1 METMSTT
8 PTSGRLTRATTSQR
22 ARRRL
27 RAVTL
32 VLTAFTL
39 VACATAP
46 RQPALEPITP
56 PPPPSV
62 VLPTVAPPLKIALA
76 LGGGGT
82 RGFAHI
88 GVIKALEAQGI
99 VPDIIVGTSAGAVV
113 GALYAAGY
121 TGFQLQELAIPLQ
134 RESIISWSP
143 TRRGFLDCNQLRRYV
158 NERVDQR
165 PLEKLA
171 RTFGVVATD
180 LETGRPIVF
189 RSGETGL
196 AVCASSAVPALFV
209 PVRISGRDYVDG
221 GLVSPVPVRIA
232 RTSLAADF
240 VIAVDIS
247 SRPEDNLIGDVVD
260 VLLQSFDIMGQ
271 TINRT
276 ELAGADV
283 VIRPMTSRIPQITLE
298 NRHQAIL
305 EGEKA
310 THAVLAELRE
320 KLEAKRR
327 SR

>member
-1 METMSTT
+1 VA
-8 PTSGRLTRATTSQR
+8 LA
-22 ARRRL
+22 
-27 RAVTL
+27 
-32 VLTAFTL
+32 LTACGT
-39 VACATAP
+39 TAVKP
-46 RQPALEPITP
+46 VPEAP
-56 PPPPSV
+56 PPPIA
-62 VLPTVAPPLKIALA
+62 APRAPLKIALA

-99 VPDIIVGTSAGAVV
+99 VPDIVVGTSAGAVV

-134 RESIISWSP
+134 RESIVTGVM
-143 TRRGFLDCNQLRRYV
+143 TRRGFLDCDGLRRYV
-158 NERVDQR
+158 NERVGQR

-171 RTFGVVATD
+171 RSFGVVATN
-180 LETGRPIVF
+180 LQTGQPIVF

-209 PVRISGRDYVDG
+209 PVNISGRDYVDG
-221 GLVSPVPVRIA
+221 GLVSPVPANIA
-232 RTSLAADF
+232 RNSLGADF

-247 SRPEDNLIGDVVD
+247 SRPTDNRTDDVID

-271 TINRT
+271 TISRA

-283 VIRPMTSRIPQITLE
+283 VIRPVTAGISQTTIDD
-298 NRHQAIL
+298 RHKAIL

-310 THAVLAELRE
+310 AQAAMPELRR
-320 KLEAKRR
+320 KLAARR
-327 SR
+327 AAR

>member
-1 METMSTT
+1 MSAT
-8 PTSGRLTRATTSQR
+8 PAPLRIARASP
-22 ARRRL
+22 APSALRRL
-27 RAVTL
+27 RTTAL
-32 VLTAFTL
+32 VLTALAL
-39 VACATAP
+39 VACGTAP
-46 RQPALEPITP
+46 RQPTAEPPRTP
-56 PPPPSV
+56 PATPTIAA
-62 VLPTVAPPLKIALA
+62 PTVAPPLKIALA

-134 RESIISWSP
+134 RESIVSWIP
-143 TRRGFLDCNQLRRYV
+143 TRRGFLDCERLRRYV
-158 NERVDQR
+158 NERVEQR

-180 LETGRPIVF
+180 FETGKAIVF
-189 RSGETGL
+189 RTGETGL
-196 AVCASSAVPALFV
+196 AVCASSAVPVVFV

-232 RTSLAADF
+232 RSSLGADF

-247 SRPEDNLIGDVVD
+247 SRPEDNRTLDVID
-260 VLLQSFDIMGQ
+260 VLMQSFDIMGQ
-271 TINRT
+271 TINRS
-276 ELAGADV
+276 ELANADV
-283 VIRPMTSRIPQITLE
+283 VIRPATARIQQGSLDD
-298 NRHQAIL
+298 RHVAIL

-310 THAVLAELRE
+310 ANAALPELRE
-320 KLEAKRR
+320 KLEARRR